1 MRVTD
6 AAGAVLFESGGLRP
20 DGSIIGND
28 NDVDGTRFEPHHAT
42 IEREDQVQIYEDIM
56 VDSGGVPTTGLLRG
70 VRYIKDNRLLPAG
83 MVKAQASDDI
93 AVRGDAQSDADFDGG
108 GDRVLYRVDARNARG
123 AIKVEA
129 VLQFQSI
136 GYRWAQNLRAYDA
149 AEPRRFIGYFEA
161 TASASAEQVASATA
175 TFP

>member
-1 MRVTD
+1 MSNLSGHKFPTGYPSRRAWLHVRVTD

-56 VDSGGVPTTGLLRG
+56 VDSDGLPTTGLLRG

-83 MVKAQASDDI
+83 MVKAQASGDI
-93 AVRGDAQSDADFDGG
+93 AVHGEAQGDADFRWWWRPRAVPGQRAQCAGRDQGRGG
-108 GDRVLYRVDARNARG
+108 AAVPVDRLSLG
-123 AIKVEA
+123 AE
-129 VLQFQSI
+129 
-136 GYRWAQNLRAYDA
+136 
-149 AEPRRFIGYFEA
+149 
-161 TASASAEQVASATA
+161 SACL
-175 TFP
+175 